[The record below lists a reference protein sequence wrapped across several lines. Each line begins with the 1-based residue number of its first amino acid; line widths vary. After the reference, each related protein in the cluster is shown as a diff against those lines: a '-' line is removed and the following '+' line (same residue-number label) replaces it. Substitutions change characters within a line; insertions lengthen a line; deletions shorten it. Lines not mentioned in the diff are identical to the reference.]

1 MTSRQPTS
9 PVASSQVLLR
19 SAERLC
25 YTRFLMG
32 ILLSVVSPT
41 GWAQTQGA
49 GYPPAG
55 YYPQASQYPTAGRYP
70 APSPYPIPSQSPVQ
84 QGYPS
89 ASQYPAQRQNY
100 PTPAYRAPTQRTSS
114 RSTAPQNPGYGIY
127 QVKPGDTLWRIAM
140 NHRVSPGEI
149 MAANSMSN
157 DTVLVGQSLIIP
169 GRGQSTQ
176 SVPAQYP
183 AAPSYPVAPPPKT
196 SYPSSVTSGGYHTIR
211 PGDTFSEIALRYHVS
226 QTALQKANPG
236 IDPNRIPAGGVLVI
250 PGGKTT
256 AVPVPTYPQ
265 QPVYTPVPPKPAPKA
280 PVPSGDYH
288 TVNRGE
294 TLSVIA
300 AKYHVSTS
308 ALAKANGIT
317 NPNLIEI
324 GQPLKIPASS
334 RSTNIAGNAPAKK
347 PVVPVK
353 KTPKPAPI
361 PTQTYTPPAPATGLA
376 AKAPTYP
383 EPDKPTATPAPVEDS
398 HRGVLSYRVDRTD
411 SIESIASMFGTTPSR
426 IRQMNQMS
434 ANATVK
440 PADEILVPAMGAVSL
455 Q

>member
-1 MTSRQPTS
+1 
-9 PVASSQVLLR
+9 
-19 SAERLC
+19 
-25 YTRFLMG
+25 
-32 ILLSVVSPT
+32 
-41 GWAQTQGA
+41 
-49 GYPPAG
+49 
-55 YYPQASQYPTAGRYP
+55 
-70 APSPYPIPSQSPVQ
+70 
-84 QGYPS
+84 
-89 ASQYPAQRQNY
+89 
-100 PTPAYRAPTQRTSS
+100 
-114 RSTAPQNPGYGIY
+114 
-127 QVKPGDTLWRIAM
+127 M

-196 SYPSSVTSGGYHTIR
+196 SYPSPVTSGGYHTIR

-256 AVPVPTYPQ
+256 AAPVPTYPQ

-334 RSTNIAGNAPAKK
+334 RSANIAGNAPAKK

>member
-1 MTSRQPTS
+1 
-9 PVASSQVLLR
+9 
-19 SAERLC
+19 
-25 YTRFLMG
+25 
-32 ILLSVVSPT
+32 
-41 GWAQTQGA
+41 
-49 GYPPAG
+49 
-55 YYPQASQYPTAGRYP
+55 
-70 APSPYPIPSQSPVQ
+70 
-84 QGYPS
+84 
-89 ASQYPAQRQNY
+89 
-100 PTPAYRAPTQRTSS
+100 
-114 RSTAPQNPGYGIY
+114 
-127 QVKPGDTLWRIAM
+127 M

-196 SYPSSVTSGGYHTIR
+196 SYPSPVTSGGYHTIR

-256 AVPVPTYPQ
+256 AAPVPTYPQ
-265 QPVYTPVPPKPAPKA
+265 QPFYTPVPPKPAPKA